1 MLLTH
6 CEIGDVSLRGHWAS
20 ILETPLIFGN
30 AREGL
35 ILNYSRFLD
44 SHRNLPVAMT
54 VHLPACAVLRAL
66 CSLEPESWGKAI
78 PGNIPTILCPC
89 LCLPL

>member
-6 CEIGDVSLRGHWAS
+6 SEIGVSLRGHWAS
-20 ILETPLIFGN
+20 ILETPLIFDN

-35 ILNYSRFLD
+35 VLNYSIFLD
-44 SHRNLPVAMT
+44 CHRNLPVAMT
-54 VHLPACAVLRAL
+54 VHLPACAVLRVI
-66 CSLEPESWGKAI
+66 CGLEPGSWGKAI
-78 PGNIPTILCPC
+78 PGNIPTIFCPC